1 MNRKKRRK
9 NRIRYFLLALLSIV
23 LVPIILALLLNFP
36 VLFSAYHSLKETM
49 IFALSGFVFFTIF
62 YYVIG
67 QPVRTYIIAHELTH
81 VIFAILT
88 GRSVKKI
95 SFKRSNSY
103 VKTSGTNV
111 FISLGPYVL
120 PLYSIIIILIY
131 KLLYMFNGS
140 SRLISV
146 ICYFIA
152 GAGYSF
158 HILSTLHY
166 LKYDQPDM
174 KRYGYFF
181 SLTFVI
187 IWLIIIS
194 SFLFWLMF
202 PDVDLGGYLL
212 NVLRDTARI
221 YQQIIGIKG
230 L

>member
-36 VLFSAYHSLKETM
+36 VLFSAYHCLKETM
-49 IFALSGFVFFTIF
+49 IFALTGFVFFTIF

-88 GRSVKKI
+88 GRSVRKI

-120 PLYSIIIILIY
+120 PLYSIITVLIY
-131 KLLYMFNGS
+131 KLLYIFNGS

-146 ICYFIA
+146 IFYFIA

-202 PDVDLGGYLL
+202 PNVDLGKYLL
-212 NVLRDTARI
+212 NVLSDTARI
-221 YQQIIGIKG
+221 YQLIIGIKG